1 MSRYDK
7 YDPMVGGF
15 RAPLSANW
23 GYTAGAPDKNHA
35 DLRKIFAVGVNASG
49 KIIKFDN
56 ATSKFCGV
64 MILTLPKAAGDI
76 VDVMTSGEIVEMVDA
91 EIKGA
96 DTLGSGTALF
106 ADTSV
111 TTGLLT
117 TTAVAMIPVGFTIE
131 TQRLIVRCD
140 LGVS

>member
-7 YDPMVGGF
+7 YDPMSGGF
-15 RAPLSANW
+15 RAPLLANW
-23 GYTAGAPDKNHA
+23 GYTSSMPDRNHA
-35 DLRKIFAVGVNASG
+35 DLSKIFAMGVNNAG
-49 KIIKFDN
+49 KVLKFDN
-56 ATSKFCGV
+56 ATTKFCGV

-76 VDVMTSGEIVEMVDA
+76 VDIMTDGEIVEMVDA

-96 DTLGSGTALF
+96 DTLGSGTMLY

-117 TTAVAMIPVGFTIE
+117 TTSAAMIPVGFTIE